1 MKNENPFRYQE
12 NMQDIKS
19 EILGEVLDKTS
30 KFNYENYTKNDILKA
45 LDTQIEP

>member
-1 MKNENPFRYQE
+1 MKILL
-12 NMQDIKS
+12 DTKKICKILKS